1 LSICSRIHQLDSL
14 GDKAG
19 WWKLMGLG
27 SRIKARREELGLTQ
41 LQLAQS
47 LGVTP
52 QHISVI
58 EKDKRSPSLES
69 LAKLALELG
78 ITTDFLITGKQ
89 TILSDCVSVIKADDK
104 LTLEHKNA
112 LVSIIKALRNKTSE

>member
-1 LSICSRIHQLDSL
+1 MVD
-14 GDKAG
+14 G
-19 WWKLMGLG
+19 MGLG
-27 SRIKARREELGLTQ
+27 QRIKARREELGLTQ
-41 LQLAQS
+41 LQLAQA

-69 LAKLALELG
+69 LAKLAQELG
-78 ITTDFLITGKQ
+78 VTTDFLITGKL
-89 TILSDCVSVIKADDK
+89 TILTDSISVIKADDK